1 MACSVAAARVREKRE
16 AQAHFLLELWR
27 QKRTNREMMQE
38 PYKKPSPR
46 NVPGVFNWEMVRKAL
61 RAAEE
66 GVYCWD
72 FNSGEIYYTEQCPK
86 MMGLPIR
93 EKAPNI
99 FTEAECTIHEDDR
112 AFFLSTV
119 QRYIDSTRPG
129 APPLRVEV
137 RLLSQRSRGWRWIR
151 VNGLLERGKDNRPER
166 LVGVWVDITRRKMA
180 DLNAMEEK
188 DLFRTL
194 INYLPDNIYFK
205 NRDSRFVLANESTAA
220 KMGVPTPSDL
230 IGSKDDHFF
239 SPEMSAVSR
248 QEELTIMRTG
258 QAITNRIHHESWNDG
273 HSRST
278 WSKVSKFP
286 WYDSAGAVKGILGIS
301 SDVTELIESQQ
312 RYQRLSEQ
320 LDERNKTL
328 EKEINLAR
336 EVQFA
341 LQPLRIPDRRWTLAN
356 GSVRRAHFHHVYMPS
371 AGVAGDCFEV
381 FPVGEAGVGMLIC
394 DVMGH
399 GVRAALIASMLR
411 GLMEQAATLADTP
424 GLLLSS
430 LNRQLCRIF
439 AQANI
444 TMFATA
450 CYVYLDLATGRLTL
464 SGAGHPAPIVYS
476 ASGKALLPA
485 IPRSAA
491 LGLIETAMYR
501 ESEIVL
507 EPGMKLMLY
516 TDGLVEAQDED
527 GEELGATR
535 VMDFIQQ
542 RSPQS
547 IKEMLDMSLAGM
559 HQFTGSARQD
569 DDICLL
575 GVEYSELPSPATA
588 DSALLPQSACE

>member
-1 MACSVAAARVREKRE
+1 M
-16 AQAHFLLELWR
+16 
-27 QKRTNREMMQE
+27 TQE
-38 PYKKPSPR
+38 PDKNHLNPALPE
-46 NVPGVFNWEMVRKAL
+46 VFSWDMVRKAL

-66 GVYCWD
+66 GVYCWELATGD
-72 FNSGEIYYTEQCPK
+72 IFYTEQCPR

-93 EKAPNI
+93 EHAPNI
-99 FTEAECTIHEDDR
+99 FTQAELTIHEEDR
-112 AFFLSTV
+112 SFFLATV
-119 QRYIDSTRPG
+119 QRYIERYRPG

-137 RLLSQRSRGWRWIR
+137 RLLNQRSRGWRWIR
-151 VNGLLERGKDNRPER
+151 VNGELERGGNHRPAR

-180 DLNAMEEK
+180 DLHAMEEK

-220 KMGVPTPSDL
+220 KVGVATPSDL

-248 QEELTIMRTG
+248 QEELHIMQTG
-258 QAITNRIHHESWNDG
+258 QAITNRIHRESLSGNEG
-273 HSRST
+273 RYT

-286 WYDSAGAVKGILGIS
+286 WYDSTGTLKGVLGIS
-301 SDVTELIESQQ
+301 SDVTELIES
-312 RYQRLSEQ
+312 RLRFQRLSEQ
-320 LDERNKTL
+320 LDERNKSL
-328 EKEINLAR
+328 EKEITLAR

-341 LQPLRIPDRRWTLAN
+341 LHPVRIPDRCWTLPD

-371 AGVAGDCFEV
+371 TGVAGDCFEV

-411 GLMEQAATLADTP
+411 GLMEQASTLADTP
-424 GLLLSS
+424 ALLLSS

-439 AQANI
+439 TQANI

-450 CYVYLDLATGRLTL
+450 CYVYLDLATRRLTL
-464 SGAGHPAPIVYS
+464 SGAGHPAPMVLYS
-476 ASGKALLPA
+476 STGKALLPA

-491 LGLIETAMYR
+491 LGLMENAMYR
-501 ESEIVL
+501 ESEIML
-507 EPGMKLMLY
+507 ETGMKLMLY
-516 TDGLVEAQDED
+516 TDGLVEARDAE
-527 GEELGATR
+527 GEELGASR
-535 VMDFIQQ
+535 LMDFIQQ
-542 RSPQS
+542 RAPQS
-547 IKEMLDMSLAGM
+547 VKEMLDMSLAGM
-559 HQFTGSARQD
+559 HQFMGGTGQD

-575 GVEYSELPSPATA
+575 GVEYSEEPAPPA
-588 DSALLPQSACE
+588 DEAE